1 MPVVPVTERQFHAM
15 LLPAI
20 RHHQAIC
27 VRNELARIQAVCAP
41 YGDQIEIVIPWI
53 DPVERIDQI
62 IRLNNPGLRERAM
75 IVVYWKGI
83 PSATLQRLF
92 QVRIE

>member
-1 MPVVPVTERQFHAM
+1 M

-20 RHHQAIC
+20 RHYQAIC
-27 VRNELARIQAVCAP
+27 VRNELARIQALCAP
-41 YGDQIEIVIPWI
+41 YGSQIEIVIPWI

-62 IRLNNPGLRERAM
+62 IRLNNPASRDRAM
-75 IVVYWKGI
+75 VVAYWKGI

-92 QVRIE
+92 QVQIE